1 MTSAVSTPRN
11 VRAFIAVEVTE
22 EARSAL
28 AALVEH
34 LRRAQVRGLRPVD
47 PNGIHLTLRFLGDV
61 PESRIEPL
69 TAEVSRV
76 VSRHRPFTLHL
87 SGAGA
92 FPSGSRP
99 RVLWVGLDGDLAS
112 LRRLYQQLGV
122 ALEELGFARERREF
136 NAHLT
141 IARIRDG
148 TPPSDS
154 LLAKEALLSADGFEH
169 GPSILVESVA
179 LMRSILLPQGAEY
192 HLLVLMPLGRGEV

>member
-11 VRAFIAVEVTE
+11 VRAFIAVGVTE

-34 LRRAQVRGLRPVD
+34 LRRAQVRWLRPVD

-112 LRRLYQQLGV
+112 QRRLYQQLGV
-122 ALEELGFARERREF
+122 ALEELGFCAGEKRVQR
-136 NAHLT
+136 A
-141 IARIRDG
+141 
-148 TPPSDS
+148 SDYRPNKRWNTS
-154 LLAKEALLSADGFEH
+154 LRQPTGQ
-169 GPSILVESVA
+169 
-179 LMRSILLPQGAEY
+179 RGAA
-192 HLLVLMPLGRGEV
+192 VRGWLRTRA